1 MTTPE
6 QFDPRPRFLMCRP
19 QYFAVTYSIN
29 PWMDP
34 AAWSQSG
41 DALHGEAVR
50 QWEGLLHAVR
60 RSGATVEL
68 VEPENGLPDL
78 VFTANSAVVLDGK
91 ALLARF
97 RHPQRQGE
105 EPVYAAAFN
114 ALRSRGLIDEVV
126 TLPPGVTLEGAG
138 DCLWDAHRQL
148 FWMGC
153 GFRSGVEAREV
164 VAEQFGVPCVALALA
179 DPAFY
184 HLDTCFSP
192 LPCGAVMYYPAA
204 FTTEGLA
211 QIHARVAPT
220 QRIAIA
226 AEDAA
231 HFAANA
237 VNFGRTILLSSC
249 SETLRAQLKKRGYTV
264 VEAPL
269 TVFQRSGGSAC
280 CLTLRLD
287 HQSAAIARGAIPI
300 AKVMRGNE

>member
-1 MTTPE
+1 
-6 QFDPRPRFLMCRP
+6 MCRP

-237 VNFGRTILLSSC
+237 VNFGRTILVSSC

-287 HQSAAIARGAIPI
+287 HQSAGMARGAIPA
-300 AKVMRGNE
+300 AKVMRGHE